1 MSSVLF
7 ALIGNPNCGKT
18 SLFNRLT
25 GARAKV
31 ANYPGVTVERRSG
44 TLTGVVNSAEIID
57 LPGTYSLF
65 VTSPDEQ
72 VARDMI
78 LGKIAGETRPDVLI
92 AVVDATNLRLGL
104 RLVMELKT
112 LNRPMLV
119 ALNQM
124 DAARS
129 RGINVNTAGLARE
142 IGVPVIETVAVS
154 RMGVDELRKALAD
167 YSSEL
172 TNKPLPADTQ
182 TLSINNLDLS
192 LNNIEKLSRD
202 DSIEELY
209 LRIENIVAAQVIQ
222 PTEQPQWQER
232 IDSIVM
238 HPVLGLVVL
247 FSILL
252 VIFNAVFAWAT
263 PVTDVINTSTE
274 MLSAGI
280 ANFIPDG
287 ILKNFLADGLIAG
300 MGAVIVFLPQ
310 IIILFFFILVLE
322 DTGYLTRAAFLLDRP
337 MRGLGISGR
346 SFIPLLSSFAC
357 AVPGIMSTRT
367 ISDPRERFIT
377 IMIAPLMT
385 CSARLPVYALIIG
398 AFIPAKTVW
407 GIFNQQ
413 GLTLFALY
421 MAGVVSAAVVAWV
434 MRRNQ
439 PRQEFP
445 LLLELPSYRWPMAYH
460 LLMGLRER
468 VWIFLRRV
476 GTIILSLSI
485 LIWFL
490 CTYPGAPVD
499 AINPAIEYSLA
510 GQFGAF
516 MQPLFAPL
524 GFNWQMCIA
533 LIPAMGAREVAVSA
547 LATVYAVSAD
557 GNIQGGLDAAL
568 GTALSSSWSLPVAL
582 SYLAWFVYAPQCI
595 STIAVVRRETN
606 SLKATTYFA
615 IYLFALAYFAAWA
628 TYQIALLF
636 V

>member
-1 MSSVLF
+1 MPAPIRF

-44 TLTGVVNSAEIID
+44 PIDLPHPADLLD

-72 VARDMI
+72 VARDLI
-78 LGKIAGETRPDVLI
+78 LGKIPGEAKPDVLV
-92 AVVDATNLRLGL
+92 AVIDATNLRLGL

-112 LNRPMLV
+112 LNRPMML

-129 RGINVNTAGLARE
+129 RGISINTAGLARA
-142 IGVPVIETVAVS
+142 IGIPVVETVAVN
-154 RMGVDELRKALAD
+154 RQGTDELRKLLA
-167 YSSEL
+167 EFAE
-172 TNKPLPADTQ
+172 NHAKNPLPADTQ
-182 TLSINNLDLS
+182 TLAVGQLD
-192 LNNIEKLSRD
+192 ELSRD

-209 LRIENIVAAQVIQ
+209 HRIENIMLDNVVQ
-222 PTEQPQWQER
+222 PEHLPRWQER
-232 IDSIVM
+232 LDAVVM
-238 HPVLGLVVL
+238 HPVIGLVAL
-247 FSILL
+247 FTILL
-252 VIFNAVFAWAT
+252 VIFQAVFAWAE
-263 PVTDVINTSTE
+263 PVKDVITFGQDWLSEFISTH
-274 MLSAGI
+274 MQ
-280 ANFIPDG
+280 DG
-287 ILKNFLADGLIAG
+287 ILKDFLVQGLIAG
-300 MGAVIVFLPQ
+300 VGAVIVFLPQ

-398 AFIPAKTVW
+398 AFIPEQTVW
-407 GIFNQQ
+407 GIFNLQ

-421 MAGVVSAAVVAWV
+421 FAGVASAALVALI

-439 PRQEFP
+439 AREHYP

-460 LLMGLRER
+460 LLMGLKER
-468 VWIFLRRV
+468 SWIFIRRV
-476 GTIILSLSI
+476 GTIILALSI
-485 LIWFL
+485 VIWFL
-490 CTYPGAPVD
+490 VTFPGAPAD
-499 AINPAIEYSLA
+499 ATRPAIEYSFA
-510 GQFGAF
+510 GQLGGW
-516 MQPLFAPL
+516 MQHLFAPL

-547 LATVYAVSAD
+547 LATVYAV
-557 GNIQGGLDAAL
+557 GGDNVDAAL
-568 GTALSSSWSLPVAL
+568 GSALGQSWSLPTAL
-582 SYLAWFVYAPQCI
+582 AYLAWFVYAPQCI

-606 SLKATTYFA
+606 SVKSTTFFA

-628 TYQIALLF
+628 TYTVATWL

>member
-1 MSSVLF
+1 MSIRF

-44 TLTGVVNSAEIID
+44 PINDLVEPAELLD

-72 VARDMI
+72 VARDVI
-78 LGKIAGETRPDVLI
+78 LGKIAGEPKPDVLI
-92 AVVDATNLRLGL
+92 AVIDATNLRLGL
-104 RLVMELKT
+104 RLVMELKS
-112 LNRPMLV
+112 LNRPMIL

-129 RGINVNTAGLARE
+129 RGISINTAGLARE
-142 IGVPVIETVAVS
+142 IGIPVVETVAVN
-154 RMGVDELRKALAD
+154 RQGTEDLKNLLAD
-167 YSSEL
+167 YAK
-172 TNKPLPADTQ
+172 NHAQHPLAENVETISVGQ
-182 TLSINNLDLS
+182 
-192 LNNIEKLSRD
+192 LNELSRD

-209 LRIENIVAAQVIQ
+209 QRIEKIMAENVIQ
-222 PTEQPQWQER
+222 PANLPRWQER
-232 IDSIVM
+232 LDSVAM
-238 HPVLGLVVL
+238 HPVLGLIVL

-252 VIFNAVFAWAT
+252 VVFQAVFAWAT
-263 PVTDVINTSTE
+263 PIADLIDS
-274 MLSAGI
+274 SFAGLGDLI
-280 ANFIPDG
+280 SNHMPDG
-287 ILKNFLADGLIAG
+287 ILKDFLVQGFVAG
-300 MGAVIVFLPQ
+300 VGSVIVFLPQ

-398 AFIPAKTVW
+398 AFIPKQTVW
-407 GIFNQQ
+407 GIFNLQ

-421 MAGVVSAAVVAWV
+421 FAGVASAALVALI

-439 PRQEFP
+439 AREHYP

-460 LLMGLRER
+460 LIMGLKER

-476 GTIILSLSI
+476 GTIILSLAI
-485 LIWFL
+485 VIWFL
-490 CTYPGAPVD
+490 VTFPGAPAD
-499 AINPAIEYSLA
+499 ATRPAIEYSFA
-510 GQFGAF
+510 GQLGNW
-516 MQPLFAPL
+516 MQHLFAPL
-524 GFNWQMCIA
+524 GFSWQMCIA

-547 LATVYAVSAD
+547 LATVYAV
-557 GNIQGGLDAAL
+557 GGDNVDTALGAAL
-568 GTALSSSWSLPVAL
+568 GQQWTLPVAL
-582 SYLAWFVYAPQCI
+582 AYLAWFVYAPQCI

-606 SLKATTYFA
+606 SVKSTVLFA
-615 IYLFALAYFAAWA
+615 VYLFALAYFAAWA
-628 TYQIALLF
+628 TYQVANLF
-636 V
+636 I

>member
-1 MSSVLF
+1 MPAPIRF

-44 TLTGVVNSAEIID
+44 HIDLPHSPELLD

-72 VARDMI
+72 VARDII
-78 LGKIAGETRPDVLI
+78 LGKIAGEAKPDVLI

-112 LNRPMLV
+112 LNRPMIL

-124 DAARS
+124 DAAHS
-129 RGINVNTAGLARE
+129 RGISINVAGLARAVG
-142 IGVPVIETVAVS
+142 IPVVETVAVN
-154 RMGVDELRKALAD
+154 RQGTDDLRTLLAGLAED
-167 YSSEL
+167 HAR
-172 TNKPLPADTQ
+172 NPLPENTQ
-182 TLSINNLDLS
+182 TLSVGQLD
-192 LNNIEKLSRD
+192 ELSRD
-202 DSIEELY
+202 NSIEELY
-209 LRIENIVAAQVIQ
+209 QRIEQIMQDNVIQ
-222 PTEQPQWQER
+222 PDHFPRWQER
-232 IDSIVM
+232 LDAVVM
-238 HPVLGLVVL
+238 HPVIGLVAL
-247 FSILL
+247 FTILL
-252 VIFNAVFAWAT
+252 VIFQAVFAWAE
-263 PVTDVINTSTE
+263 PVKDLITLGKDYLAELVSVN
-274 MLSAGI
+274 M
-280 ANFIPDG
+280 PDG
-287 ILKNFLADGLIAG
+287 VLKDFLIQGLIEG
-300 MGAVIVFLPQ
+300 VGAVIVFLPQ

-322 DTGYLTRAAFLLDRP
+322 DSGYLTRAAFLLDRP

-398 AFIPAKTVW
+398 AFIPAQTVW
-407 GIFNQQ
+407 GIFNLQ

-421 MAGVVSAAVVAWV
+421 FAGVASAALVALI

-439 PRQEFP
+439 AREHYP

-460 LLMGLRER
+460 LLLGLKER
-468 VWIFLRRV
+468 SWIFIRRV

-485 LIWFL
+485 VIWFL
-490 CTYPGAPVD
+490 VTFPGPPAD
-499 AINPAIEYSLA
+499 ASLPAIEYSFA
-510 GQFGAF
+510 GQLGGW
-516 MQPLFAPL
+516 MQHLFAPL

-547 LATVYAVSAD
+547 LATVYAV
-557 GNIQGGLDAAL
+557 GGDNVDTALGSVL
-568 GTALSSSWSLPVAL
+568 GTAWSLPVAL

-595 STIAVVRRETN
+595 STIAVVHRETN
-606 SLKATTYFA
+606 SAKSTAFFA
-615 IYLFALAYFAAWA
+615 VYLFALAYFAAWV
-628 TYQIALLF
+628 TYRIALF
-636 V
+636 FS

>member
-1 MSSVLF
+1 MSIRF

-44 TLTGVVNSAEIID
+44 PISDLAEPAELLD

-72 VARDMI
+72 VARDVI
-78 LGKIAGETRPDVLI
+78 LGKIAGEAKPDVLI
-92 AVVDATNLRLGL
+92 AVIDATNLRLGL

-112 LNRPMLV
+112 LNRPMIL

-129 RGINVNTAGLARE
+129 RGITINTAGLARE
-142 IGVPVIETVAVS
+142 IGMPVIETVAVN
-154 RMGVDELRKALAD
+154 RHGTDELRKVLAEFAVNNAKNPLAD
-167 YSSEL
+167 
-172 TNKPLPADTQ
+172 DTQ
-182 TLSINNLDLS
+182 TLS
-192 LNNIEKLSRD
+192 LNQIDELSRD

-209 LRIENIVAAQVIQ
+209 HHIEKIMQEHVVQ
-222 PTEQPQWQER
+222 PVDLPRWQER
-232 IDSIVM
+232 LDSVVM

-247 FSILL
+247 FTILM
-252 VIFNAVFAWAT
+252 VVFQAVFAWAS
-263 PVTDVINTSTE
+263 PVVDLIDAGFGFLGEAASTG
-274 MLSAGI
+274 L
-280 ANFIPDG
+280 PDG
-287 ILKNFLADGLIAG
+287 ILKDFIVQGLIAG
-300 MGAVIVFLPQ
+300 LGSVIVFLPQ

-357 AVPGIMSTRT
+357 AVPGIMSTRS

-385 CSARLPVYALIIG
+385 CSARLPVYALIIA
-398 AFIPAKTVW
+398 AFIPEQTVW
-407 GIFNQQ
+407 GIFNLQ

-421 MAGVVSAAVVAWV
+421 LAGVVSAAIVALI

-439 PRQEFP
+439 SREHYP

-460 LLMGLRER
+460 LIMGLKER

-476 GTIILSLSI
+476 GTIILALSI
-485 LIWFL
+485 VLWVLVTF
-490 CTYPGAPVD
+490 PGVPAD
-499 AINPAIEYSLA
+499 ATRPAIEYSFA
-510 GQFGAF
+510 GQLGAW
-516 MQPLFAPL
+516 MQYLFAPL
-524 GFNWQMCIA
+524 GFSWQMCIA
-533 LIPAMGAREVAVSA
+533 LIPAMAAREVAVSA
-547 LATVYAVSAD
+547 LATVYAV
-557 GNIQGGLDAAL
+557 GGDNVDAAL
-568 GTALSSSWSLPVAL
+568 GTALGQEWSLPVAL
-582 SYLAWFVYAPQCI
+582 AYLAWFVYAPQCI
-595 STIAVVRRETN
+595 STIAVVKRETN
-606 SLKATTYFA
+606 SVKATVWFTL
-615 IYLFALAYFAAWA
+615 YLFALAYFAAWA
-628 TYQIALLF
+628 TYTIASWLI
-636 V
+636 

>member
-1 MSSVLF
+1 MSIRF

-44 TLTGVVNSAEIID
+44 PISDLAEPAELLD

-72 VARDMI
+72 VARDVI
-78 LGKIAGETRPDVLI
+78 LGKIAGETKPDVLI
-92 AVVDATNLRLGL
+92 AVIDATNLRLGL

-112 LNRPMLV
+112 LNRPMIL

-129 RGINVNTAGLARE
+129 RGITINTAGLARE
-142 IGVPVIETVAVS
+142 IGMPVIETVAVK
-154 RMGVDELRKALAD
+154 RHGTDELRKVLA
-167 YSSEL
+167 EFAA
-172 TNKPLPADTQ
+172 NHAKNPLVEDTQ
-182 TLSINNLDLS
+182 TLS
-192 LNNIEKLSRD
+192 LNQIDDLSRD

-209 LRIENIVAAQVIQ
+209 HHIEKIMQEHVIQ
-222 PTEQPQWQER
+222 PVDLPRWQER
-232 IDSIVM
+232 LDSVVM

-247 FSILL
+247 FTILM
-252 VIFNAVFAWAT
+252 VVFQAVFAWAS
-263 PVTDVINTSTE
+263 PVVDVIDAGFSMLGDVVNTG
-274 MLSAGI
+274 M
-280 ANFIPDG
+280 PDG
-287 ILKNFLADGLIAG
+287 ILKDFIVQGLIAG
-300 MGAVIVFLPQ
+300 LGSVIVFLPQ

-357 AVPGIMSTRT
+357 AVPGIMSTRS

-398 AFIPAKTVW
+398 AFIPQQTVW
-407 GIFNQQ
+407 GFFNLQ

-421 MAGVVSAAVVAWV
+421 LAGVVSAAIVALI

-439 PRQEFP
+439 TREHYP

-460 LLMGLRER
+460 LFMGLKER

-476 GTIILSLSI
+476 GTIILALSI
-485 LIWFL
+485 ILWVLVTF
-490 CTYPGAPVD
+490 PGAPAD
-499 AINPAIEYSLA
+499 ATRPAIEYSFA
-510 GQFGAF
+510 GQLGAW
-516 MQPLFAPL
+516 MQYLFAPL
-524 GFNWQMCIA
+524 GFSWQMCIA
-533 LIPAMGAREVAVSA
+533 LIPAMAAREVAVSA
-547 LATVYAVSAD
+547 LATVYAV
-557 GNIQGGLDAAL
+557 GGDNVDAAL
-568 GTALSSSWSLPVAL
+568 GTALGQEWSLPVAL
-582 SYLAWFVYAPQCI
+582 AYLAWFVYAPQCI
-595 STIAVVRRETN
+595 STIAVVKRETN
-606 SLKATTYFA
+606 SAKATIWFTL
-615 IYLFALAYFAAWA
+615 YLFALAYFAAWA
-628 TYQIALLF
+628 TYSIASWLI
-636 V
+636 

>member
-1 MSSVLF
+1 MSSAIRF

-44 TLTGVVNSAEIID
+44 VLTDLPNPADILD

-78 LGKIAGETRPDVLI
+78 LGSIAGEARPDVLI
-92 AVVDATNLRLGL
+92 AVIDATNLRLGL

-112 LNRPMLV
+112 LNRPMIV
-119 ALNQM
+119 ALNQI
-124 DAARS
+124 DAATA
-129 RGINVNTAGLARE
+129 RGISINTAGLARD
-142 IGVPVIETVAVS
+142 IGIPVVETVAVN
-154 RMGVDELRKALAD
+154 RQGVDELRKVLAD
-167 YSSEL
+167 YAS
-172 TNKPLPADTQ
+172 KPLDPETQ
-182 TLSINNLDLS
+182 GLS
-192 LNNIEKLSRD
+192 LSSISELSRD

-209 LRIENIVAAQVIQ
+209 QKIETIVATNVIQ
-222 PTEQPQWQER
+222 PNEFPRWQNR
-232 IDSIVM
+232 LDAVVM
-238 HPVLGLVVL
+238 HPVLGLIVL

-252 VIFNAVFAWAT
+252 IIFNAVFAWAT
-263 PVTDVINTSTE
+263 PIADLIDASFSGLGEWIGNT
-274 MLSAGI
+274 L
-280 ANFIPDG
+280 PDG
-287 ILKNFLADGLIAG
+287 ILKNFIVEGLIAG
-300 MGAVIVFLPQ
+300 VGGVIVFLPQ
-310 IIILFFFILVLE
+310 IIILFFFILLLE

-398 AFIPAKTVW
+398 AFIPQKTVW

-421 MAGVVSAAVVAWV
+421 LAGVISAAIVAWI

-439 PRQEFP
+439 AREEFP

-460 LLMGLRER
+460 LFMGLRER

-490 CTYPGAPVD
+490 CTYPSAPAD
-499 AINPAIEYSLA
+499 AIHPAIEYSFA
-510 GQFGAF
+510 GQLGAF

-524 GFNWQMCIA
+524 GFSWQMCIA

-547 LATVYAVSAD
+547 LATVYAVSSDNAD
-557 GNIQGGLDAAL
+557 TVL
-568 GTALSSSWSLPVAL
+568 GTALAQSWSLPIAL
-582 SYLAWFVYAPQCI
+582 AYLAWFVYAPQCI

-606 SLKATTYFA
+606 SAKATTFFA
-615 IYLFALAYFAAWA
+615 VYLFSLAYFAAWA
-628 TYQIALLF
+628 TYQIALFLS
-636 V
+636 

>member
-1 MSSVLF
+1 MPIRF

-44 TLTGVVNSAEIID
+44 LISNLPEPAELLD

-72 VARDMI
+72 VARDVI
-78 LGKIAGETRPDVLI
+78 LGKIAGEAKPDVLI
-92 AVVDATNLRLGL
+92 AVIDATNLRLGL

-112 LNRPMLV
+112 LNRPMIL

-129 RGINVNTAGLARE
+129 RGISINTAGLARE
-142 IGVPVIETVAVS
+142 IGMPVIETVAVN
-154 RMGVDELRKALAD
+154 RHGTDELRKVLAEFAI
-167 YSSEL
+167 SHGK
-172 TNKPLPADTQ
+172 NPLAEDVQ
-182 TLSINNLDLS
+182 ALS
-192 LNNIEKLSRD
+192 LNQIDELSRD

-209 LRIENIVAAQVIQ
+209 QHIEKIMLEQVIQ
-222 PTEQPQWQER
+222 PVDLPRWQER
-232 IDSIVM
+232 LDSVVM

-247 FSILL
+247 FTILM
-252 VIFNAVFAWAT
+252 VVFQAVFAWAT
-263 PVTDVINTSTE
+263 PVVDLIDAGFAALGEATSTG
-274 MLSAGI
+274 L
-280 ANFIPDG
+280 PDG
-287 ILKNFLADGLIAG
+287 ILKDFIVQGLIAG
-300 MGAVIVFLPQ
+300 LGSVIVFLPQ

-357 AVPGIMSTRT
+357 AVPGIMSTRS

-398 AFIPAKTVW
+398 AFIPQQTVW
-407 GIFNQQ
+407 GIFNLQ

-421 MAGVVSAAVVAWV
+421 LAGVVSAAIVALI

-439 PRQEFP
+439 TREHYP

-460 LLMGLRER
+460 LIMGLKER

-476 GTIILSLSI
+476 GTIILALSI
-485 LIWFL
+485 VLWFL
-490 CTYPGAPVD
+490 VSFPGAPAD
-499 AINPAIEYSLA
+499 AIRPAIEYSFA
-510 GQFGAF
+510 GQLGGW
-516 MQPLFAPL
+516 MQYLFAPL
-524 GFNWQMCIA
+524 GFSWQMCIA
-533 LIPAMGAREVAVSA
+533 LIPAMAAREVAVSA
-547 LATVYAVSAD
+547 LATVYAV
-557 GNIQGGLDAAL
+557 GGDNVDAAL
-568 GTALSSSWSLPVAL
+568 GTALGQEWNLPVAL
-582 SYLAWFVYAPQCI
+582 AYLAWFVYAPQCI
-595 STIAVVRRETN
+595 STIAVVKRETN
-606 SLKATTYFA
+606 SAKSTVLFTL
-615 IYLFALAYFAAWA
+615 YLFALAYFAAWA
-628 TYQIALLF
+628 TYNIASWL

>member
-1 MSSVLF
+1 MSAPLRF

-44 TLTGVVNSAEIID
+44 PLQGLSQPVELLD

-72 VARDMI
+72 VARDVI
-78 LGKIAGETRPDVLI
+78 LGKIAGEAKPDVLI

-112 LNRPMLV
+112 LNRPMIL

-129 RGINVNTAGLARE
+129 RGISINAAGLARALDM
-142 IGVPVIETVAVS
+142 PVVETVAVK
-154 RMGVDELRKALAD
+154 REGTDELRKLLDELAR
-167 YSSEL
+167 
-172 TNKPLPADTQ
+172 NHAQNPLEQGTE
-182 TLSINNLDLS
+182 TLSLS
-192 LNNIEKLSRD
+192 QIDELSRE
-202 DSIEELY
+202 DSIETLY
-209 LRIENIVAAQVIQ
+209 QRIETIMGELVIQ
-222 PTEQPQWQER
+222 PTEPPRWQSRLDELA
-232 IDSIVM
+232 M
-238 HPVLGLVVL
+238 HPVLGLVAL

-252 VIFNAVFAWAT
+252 VVFQAVFAWAT
-263 PVTDVINTSTE
+263 PVADLIDGGFASLGALLGE
-274 MLSAGI
+274 HM
-280 ANFIPDG
+280 PEG
-287 ILKNFLADGLIAG
+287 ILKSFLVEGLIAG
-300 MGAVIVFLPQ
+300 VGGVLVFLPQ

-377 IMIAPLMT
+377 IMVAPLMT
-385 CSARLPVYALIIG
+385 CSARLPVYALIIA
-398 AFIPAKTVW
+398 AFIPRQTVW
-407 GIFNQQ
+407 GVFNLQ

-421 MAGVVSAAVVAWV
+421 FAGVASAALVALI

-439 PRQEFP
+439 AREEFP

-460 LLMGLRER
+460 LLMGLKER

-476 GTIILSLSI
+476 GTIILALSI
-485 LIWFL
+485 VIWFL
-490 CTYPGAPVD
+490 ASFPGAPAD
-499 AINPAIEYSLA
+499 ATQPAIEYSFA
-510 GQFGAF
+510 GQLGRA
-516 MQPLFAPL
+516 MQTLFAPL

-547 LATVYAVSAD
+547 LGTVYAV
-557 GNIQGGLDAAL
+557 GEENLDTALGAAL
-568 GTALSSSWSLPVAL
+568 AASWSPPVAL

-606 SLKATTYFA
+606 SVKSTVFFTV
-615 IYLFALAYFAAWA
+615 YLFALAYLAAWI
-628 TYQIALLF
+628 TYTLASLLL
-636 V
+636 